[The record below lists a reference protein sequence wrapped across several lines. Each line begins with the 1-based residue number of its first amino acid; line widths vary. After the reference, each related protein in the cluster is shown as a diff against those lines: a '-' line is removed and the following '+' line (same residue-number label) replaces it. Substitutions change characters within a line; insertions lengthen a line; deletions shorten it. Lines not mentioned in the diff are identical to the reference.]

1 MKIKITNARLS
12 GYSKPILF
20 AKASAKIEIIT
31 RVERKEAEKQWVKE
45 HEMTDSELKQYIKD
59 TKDTQKYDDDGNL
72 RSEAKKR
79 PRREIKQDVNKL
91 LEKEPEIIQIN
102 SKEMVTK

>member
-1 MKIKITNARLS
+1 MA
-12 GYSKPILF
+12 
-20 AKASAKIEIIT
+20 ASSVP
-31 RVERKEAEKQWVKE
+31 RVEREAIPHGSKATEAEKQWIKD
-45 HEMTDSELKQYIKD
+45 HEMTESELEQYIKD

-91 LEKEPEIIQIN
+91 LEKEPN
-102 SKEMVTK
+102 TGRKRT